1 MAEVNSVQAQKV
13 VDRKKLLP
21 AESHGRVRVL
31 VATLPAAH
39 AAYAVNDTILLGLVP
54 VNSRFLLGGSI
65 SVGGAGTASSTLD
78 IGFRN
83 AKTKE
88 VLDADG
94 IATAVDISAAAKVT
108 ADTGSS
114 VAAAV
119 DYLTPVDVEVYA
131 TVKGA
136 VLAANQQLK
145 IQIPYVTD

>member
-13 VDRKKLLP
+13 ADRKKLLP

-31 VATLPAAH
+31 VATLAATH

-88 VLDADG
+88 VIDADG
-94 IATAVDISAAAKVT
+94 IAVGVDISAAAKVT

-119 DYLTPVDVEVYA
+119 DYITPVDVEVYA